1 MSKNYLAYS
10 FLTLAALF
18 WSGNF
23 IIGKFATLFE
33 VPPLTLKFLRWV
45 MVWLILIP
53 FTVQEILAKK
63 KYIKDNFLVISFMGI
78 LTISTFNSVVYFAL
92 NFTQVINA
100 VLMLAA
106 IPAVIAYNK
115 FNSDSKRYVAR
126 IDNFCKRFLSII

>member
-1 MSKNYLAYS
+1 MSKNYLAYT

-33 VPPLTLKFLRWV
+33 VPPLSLNFFRWV
-45 MVWLILIP
+45 MVWFILIP
-53 FTVQEILAKK
+53 FTFKEIVSKRN
-63 KYIKDNFLVISFMGI
+63 YIKENFLVISVMGI

-106 IPAVIAYNK
+106 IPQTIIIFSSIMNIEKTNLDLAPY
-115 FNSDSKRYVAR
+115 SSKRF
-126 IDNFCKRFLSII
+126 N